1 MNAPL
6 SGGKCTESLANY
18 DPDSRSWKTCQTSLT
33 EDSTEFAGRWPRSG
47 MTRNGTLYPLP
58 MWVRRT
64 SAKESGL
71 WRTPHAHCWKNASTM
86 EERVSGGHTVNLQD
100 QVRKWPTPTAMTGG
114 TGVAPSHRNGSH
126 GWNIGAAV
134 QDSLSETPTRKWP
147 TPTVQDSENDAGPSQ
162 WKRNSYPL
170 NVEVHRAN
178 GRTAT
183 TKTGQLNP
191 TWVEWLMGYPPG
203 WTDLED

>member
-1 MNAPL
+1 
-6 SGGKCTESLANY
+6 
-18 DPDSRSWKTCQTSLT
+18 
-33 EDSTEFAGRWPRSG
+33 

-58 MWVRRT
+58 MWVRPT
-64 SAKESGL
+64 SAKDSGL
-71 WRTPHAHCWKNASTM
+71 
-86 EERVSGGHTVNLQD
+86 
-100 QVRKWPTPTAMTGG
+100 WPTPTAHSAYDRNTKYCQGG
-114 TGVAPSHRNGSH
+114 TPLTL
-126 GWNIGAAV
+126 AV
-134 QDSLSETPTRKWP
+134 KIWP

-170 NVEVHRAN
+170 NVEVHQAN

-191 TWVEWLMGYPPG
+191 NWVEWLMGYPPG

>member
-1 MNAPL
+1 MNAPF

-18 DPDSRSWKTCQTSLT
+18 DPDSRSWKTSQTSFIPELNK
-33 EDSTEFAGRWPRSG
+33 FAGRWPRSG

-58 MWVRRT
+58 MWVRPT
-64 SAKESGL
+64 SAKDSGL
-71 WRTPHAHCWKNASTM
+71 
-86 EERVSGGHTVNLQD
+86 
-100 QVRKWPTPTAMTGG
+100 
-114 TGVAPSHRNGSH
+114 
-126 GWNIGAAV
+126 
-134 QDSLSETPTRKWP
+134 WP

-178 GRTAT
+178 GKTAT
-183 TKTGQLNP
+183 TKTGKLNP
-191 TWVEWLMGYPPG
+191 TWVEWLMGFPTG